1 MIEIFMTAIAA
12 SGISGLAVRSVYR
25 REVET
30 RLRIEISRIV
40 AEEKNKI
47 LCLEQ
52 EVASLKRELEAS
64 KNSLRHSQSEQQR
77 LNNVIQENSFAL
89 RDLQDQKD
97 LLAAAEKQ
105 NKELQSEV
113 AHLRA
118 NYNEV
123 CLELQLKQNVALEVA
138 ALKKQI
144 EVIQEQNKSFGQQ
157 NNLLLS
163 QNEQFKQAN
172 ARLQS
177 EASELRQ
184 INANLQQAVEQ
195 NTPNTTELQQEIN
208 KLAQDN
214 CNLQQEIAKLKKE
227 NVALNEKIAVA
238 NESRAAENAKGE
250 ETTPVSDES
259 IVLPP
264 TMSMNDFAVEP
275 QEAICFENNMEQVLT
290 KLKAMRNVDNLVDAL
305 QKSDYVHKES
315 FLKKLKQ
322 YVNDLDKK
330 LIKKLDDMDL
340 DEEEI
345 SQEVTQKYVKIFS
358 STIARLVRPMF
369 LCQEEQRSFCK
380 KFAGELNKW
389 LSKQGI
395 YTYLILPGEH
405 LTEKNIEYMDVIYK
419 PVKEEARNRLIEYVE
434 QLPYIINYVDD
445 FDEKQKMVIEGRMI
459 VGRLES

>member
-30 RLRIEISRIV
+30 RLRIEISRMV

-47 LCLEQ
+47 QYLEQ
-52 EVASLKRELEAS
+52 EIDSLKRELEDS
-64 KNSLRHSQSEQQR
+64 KNNLQHSRSEQQR
-77 LNNVIQENSFAL
+77 LHNIIQENASAL
-89 RDLQDQKD
+89 QELQSQKG
-97 LLAAAEKQ
+97 LLVAAEKE

-113 AHLRA
+113 AQWQA
-118 NYNEV
+118 NYNEA
-123 CLELQLKQNVALEVA
+123 CRDLKLQQNAVLEVA

-144 EVIQEQNKSFGQQ
+144 ALLQEQNRALGQQ
-157 NNLLLS
+157 NNSLTA
-163 QNEQFKQAN
+163 QNEQFRQAN
-172 ARLQS
+172 ARLQG
-177 EASELRQ
+177 EASELRK
-184 INANLQQAVEQ
+184 INDDLQQAVEQ
-195 NTPNTTELQQEIN
+195 NSPRNNELQQEIN

-214 CNLQQEIAKLKKE
+214 FSLQQEIAKLKKE
-227 NVALNEKIAVA
+227 NVAINEKIAVA

-250 ETTPVSDES
+250 DITSVSDES

-264 TMSMNDFAVEP
+264 PMSMNDFAVEP
-275 QEAICFENNMEQVLT
+275 QAAICFENNMGQVMT
-290 KLKAMRNVDNLVDAL
+290 KLKAMRNVDSLVDAL

-345 SQEVTQKYVKIFS
+345 SQEVTQKYAKIFS

-389 LSKQGI
+389 LAKQGI
-395 YTYLILPGEH
+395 YTYLILPGER

-459 VGRLES
+459 VNRWEN